1 MDYTQRATLSRK
13 VKNVNLFIICAVGSI
28 SALGIVMAAY
38 SLIKS
43 EILFAVVYALAF
55 ILGFSYV
62 VMKINSIMPTYIER
76 SGDEISV
83 QNWEN
88 GFFPFVPEKG
98 FFAEFIPAKS
108 AVRSMAVKD
117 ISKICIG
124 SRNYL
129 LKTVSGGEFFER
141 LKSYRERYDNILKHM
156 EFLYIKSSDGEEM
169 FLSVTDYDEAE
180 LIEIL
185 KPIVEENE
193 KIDFKCGSRRISKAI
208 PPKKLTF

>member
-1 MDYTQRATLSRK
+1 MDYTQRASLSQK

-28 SALGIVMAAY
+28 SALGIVMAIY

-43 EILFAVVYALAF
+43 EIMFCLVYVLAF
-55 ILGFSYV
+55 VLGFSYV
-62 VMKINSIMPTYIER
+62 VMKINTIMPTYIER
-76 SGDEISV
+76 NGDEIYI

-98 FFAEFIPAKS
+98 FFGEFIPAKS
-108 AVRSMAVKD
+108 AVKSMTVPD

-129 LKTVSGGEFFER
+129 LKTVSAGEFSKK
-141 LKSYRERYDNILKHM
+141 LKDYKEKYDNVLKHM
-156 EFLYIKSSDGEEM
+156 EILYIESSNGEEL
-169 FLSVTDYDEAE
+169 FLPVTDYDETD
-180 LIEIL
+180 LINIL

-193 KIDFKCGSRRISKAI
+193 RVDFKCGNRHISKAI
-208 PPKKLTF
+208 PPKKFTF